1 MSYIAVLMVGA
12 AFGMITACLLFAARE
27 GDQ

>member
-1 MSYIAVLMVGA
+1 MSYIAMLMLGA

-27 GDQ
+27 GEE